1 MNITILG
8 SGAWG
13 TALAIMLSKTHS
25 VTLWSFDKNEAAV
38 LEQNRENPMLPGAKL
53 SDSITITN
61 DINAAADKDI
71 VVIATPSFAIAQTA
85 KNLAGI
91 VNPQTIMVNVAK
103 GIDKDTG
110 ARLSQVISKEL
121 PNNKIVVL
129 TGPSHAEEVA
139 FECATAVVAAS
150 ESKQAAMLVQEAFMN
165 KNFRVYLTPDIIG
178 AELAAA
184 LKNVYALATGICDG
198 MKLGD
203 NSKAAM
209 MTRSLTEMARLGVA
223 LGAHSETFAGLAGVG
238 DLIVTCTSLHSRN
251 KRAGMLIG
259 QGDSP
264 EQAIAKVGAVVEGY
278 YATQAG
284 AKLADMTGIDMPIL
298 RECEQILYH
307 GKNAKDAMQ
316 ALMGRNKRHEI
327 EEIWMKDIVW
337 ED

>member
-13 TALAIMLSKTHS
+13 TALAIMLSKAHD
-25 VTLWSFDKNEAAV
+25 VTLWSFDKNEAEH
-38 LEQNRENPMLPGAKL
+38 LNRHRENPMLKGVKL
-53 SDSITITN
+53 DENIKITN
-61 DINAAADKDI
+61 DINAAAGKDI
-71 VVIATPSFAIAQTA
+71 VVIATPSFAVAQTA
-85 KNLAGI
+85 QKLAGI
-91 VNPQTIMVNVAK
+91 VAPETVMVNVAK

-110 ARLSQVISKEL
+110 ARLSQVVAQQL

-139 FECATAVVAAS
+139 IGCATTVVAAS
-150 ESKQAAMLVQEAFMN
+150 ESKAAAMLVQDAFMN
-165 KNFRVYLTPDIIG
+165 KAFRVYLTPDIVG

-198 MKLGD
+198 MGLGD
-203 NSKAAM
+203 NSKAGM

-223 LGAHSETFAGLAGVG
+223 LGANSETFAGLAGVG

-259 QGDSP
+259 QGDTP

-284 AKLADMTGIDMPIL
+284 AKLAALTGIEMPIL
-298 RECEQILYH
+298 SECEQILYH
-307 GKNAKDAMQ
+307 GKSAKDAMH
-316 ALMGRNKRHEI
+316 ALMTRTKKHEI
-327 EEIWMKDIVW
+327 EEVWMKNLGWD
-337 ED
+337 E